1 MKELADFRPLVSEE
15 IKSSLNVPRS
25 PLFGLDQIYLYHLGF
40 SDSKGNIIQDAK
52 GKYLRPT
59 ICMAINAGLGGAPE
73 RLVSAAASLELIHR
87 TSLIFDDIQDK
98 GRERNGQ
105 PAAWM
110 VWGAN
115 QAINAGLALSCIARL
130 TAQRMEMQGFN
141 DRNILAVL
149 RILENAVIELTR
161 GQYSDISFQERMNV
175 TFVEY
180 EEMVDQ
186 KTGALFGAACEIGAL
201 CSPGKKYWPGTDIT
215 IQRSAKYL
223 GITLGRIFQMQDDY
237 LGIWGDEKTIGKT
250 ANDLA
255 EGKRSM
261 PIVLALSRYPEKMGP
276 WLSALKVVP
285 EDTGAMRDWLESKGI
300 KQETQ
305 DILYGEANRAQDLLE
320 ELELSDPWT
329 DQIHQLI
336 SFVTSRAL

>member
-1 MKELADFRPLVSEE
+1 
-15 IKSSLNVPRS
+15 
-25 PLFGLDQIYLYHLGF
+25 
-40 SDSKGNIIQDAK
+40 
-52 GKYLRPT
+52 
-59 ICMAINAGLGGAPE
+59 
-73 RLVSAAASLELIHR
+73 
-87 TSLIFDDIQDK
+87 
-98 GRERNGQ
+98 
-105 PAAWM
+105 
-110 VWGAN
+110 
-115 QAINAGLALSCIARL
+115 
-130 TAQRMEMQGFN
+130 MEMQGFN